1 MDNKN
6 LLSYQILIV
15 VGVFFFTSSV
25 FSSYLMKTISPKI
38 ILSMRLTNNDL
49 SWKYQQYW
57 EYLIGDSER
66 AMNSVEPIHKKFMQS
81 LLYFVFAS
89 CIRYCQSDILSLYI
103 LIWKKINRKHDLMLS
118 ILLSLGVWLLLSTLS
133 SFAINA
139 MTEFNPI
146 VISFVMFLSCC
157 CCANIVMADAVNL
170 FPTSHRGMATSFIFM
185 LGRLGAFAGS
195 NVVGALL
202 VNLCTSIFYL
212 YGGLLIGKFSL
223 QNLWPL

>member
-1 MDNKN
+1 
-6 LLSYQILIV
+6 
-15 VGVFFFTSSV
+15 
-25 FSSYLMKTISPKI
+25 
-38 ILSMRLTNNDL
+38 
-49 SWKYQQYW
+49 
-57 EYLIGDSER
+57 
-66 AMNSVEPIHKKFMQS
+66 
-81 LLYFVFAS
+81 
-89 CIRYCQSDILSLYI
+89 
-103 LIWKKINRKHDLMLS
+103 MLS

-223 QNLWPL
+223 QNLWPLQKTDLTLEICQFQLALLFSWWWQQQRKVLQVLVNEPMRFSIGKINFMENIDTNNISEILSRL